1 MKIIAAQHSDGLS
14 VTLTPGYSGPL
25 RRVRMYTPPPMCI
38 PVVSIHTHLPY
49 VHVSYV
55 YMVTHYSLHID
66 NVGAYTDTQY
76 A

>member
-1 MKIIAAQHSDGLS
+1 MAEDSFSKTYYGALLRSA
-14 VTLTPGYSGPL
+14 

-55 YMVTHYSLHID
+55 YMVTHYLLHID
-66 NVGAYTDTQY
+66 NVGVYTDTQY